1 MSAADYIIIFVILAA
16 AVAAVFGTVRKGG
29 SCGSCPYSGSCAQ
42 KKGCGVKKR
51 SGSCGK
57 CVDRVK
63 GDGSPSGT
71 G

>member
-29 SCGSCPYSGSCAQ
+29 SCGSCPFSGSCTQ

-51 SGSCGK
+51 SGSCRKGG
-57 CVDRVK
+57 DRIK
-63 GDGSPSGT
+63 GDGSHSGT